1 MEQLKQKAINRIV
14 RLFIAVF
21 GLSVA
26 YFFIT
31 KQNLDA
37 ISKGFITGLYISL
50 LGLSLFFIVKTALSL
65 RSKEALK
72 THFIKETDERKALI
86 LQKTSRMSMI
96 VYSISLGLATCIAF
110 FYNDVVF
117 YTLFGVMLF
126 MAIIKVILKIFYS
139 QKY

>member
-1 MEQLKQKAINRIV
+1 MEHLKQKAIKRIV
-14 RLFIAVF
+14 LLSIAVF
-21 GLSVA
+21 GLSIA
-26 YFFIT
+26 YFIIT
-31 KQNLDA
+31 KQNLNA

-50 LGLSLFFIVKTALSL
+50 LGLSLFFIVKTAFFL

-96 VYSISLGLATCIAF
+96 VYSVSLGLATCIAF